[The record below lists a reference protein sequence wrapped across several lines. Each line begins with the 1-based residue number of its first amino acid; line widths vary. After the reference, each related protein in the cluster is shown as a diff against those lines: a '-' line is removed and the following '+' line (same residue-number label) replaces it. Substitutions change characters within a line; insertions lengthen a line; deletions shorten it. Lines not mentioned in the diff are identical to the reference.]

1 MVDMDV
7 ELLVVP
13 NRLSELVA
21 AQRLRNVLDELALA
35 LVQVR
40 TTVIGNADAAVQRR
54 FGVLRRS

>member
-1 MVDMDV
+1 MDV

-13 NRLSELVA
+13 NRPSELVA